1 MACSISKC
9 VFLMIL
15 CCVVLRQYSS
25 VSAGEDEAAENTVP
39 LAKGL
44 SWTFYQKSCPEAESI
59 IRNQLKKIFKKD
71 IGQAAG
77 LLRLHFHDCFV
88 QVLYISFISRPIWS
102 MRIITRQHVY
112 VYTEVLINLNILER
126 DYRSIASWAKLFLFW
141 LINLFDI
148 WSIGIWRLVAF

>member
-59 IRNQLKKIFKKD
+59 IRNQLKKILDWSLTSRADWDDKVKPMSGDVSQKDGVDQRFK
-71 IGQAAG
+71 
-77 LLRLHFHDCFV
+77 
-88 QVLYISFISRPIWS
+88 
-102 MRIITRQHVY
+102 TREPLP
-112 VYTEVLINLNILER
+112 TIFEVVR
-126 DYRSIASWAKLFLFW
+126 K
-141 LINLFDI
+141 
-148 WSIGIWRLVAF
+148 